1 MTWTS
6 SGNSVEMANLWQF
19 FGLPDPDGPEKNNK
33 KKDNPVTPE
42 TRPEPIIDEPIPKK
56 SHKTPEKLGRW
67 QGPTTPDGESFHDLG
82 DKALKNR
89 GPETTVQRG
98 LRYIVPD
105 DRHRLPLEGM
115 ESRLNQGDV
124 LIVDLRNLVHMDA
137 HQNAC
142 RRLLRELADSMS
154 LPAFSLDEE
163 ERILLMPGIGIT
175 IDINN
180 HSLGLEPMI
189 S

>member
-1 MTWTS
+1 
-6 SGNSVEMANLWQF
+6 MANLWQF
-19 FGLPDPDGPEKNNK
+19 FGLPDPDGPDKNSK
-33 KKDNPVTPE
+33 KNESPKSPPPPEVKDEPVPEPEIVNPV
-42 TRPEPIIDEPIPKK
+42 
-56 SHKTPEKLGRW
+56 EKERSKLINISSQW
-67 QGPTTPDGESFHDLG
+67 KGPTTPDGEMFHDLG
-82 DKALKNR
+82 DKTLKNR
-89 GPETTVQRG
+89 GPETIVQRG

-105 DRHRLPLEGM
+105 ERHRLPLEGM
-115 ESRLNQGDV
+115 ENRLIQGDV

-180 HSLGLEPMI
+180 HSLGLAPI
-189 S
+189 IA

>member
-1 MTWTS
+1 
-6 SGNSVEMANLWQF
+6 MANLWQF
-19 FGLPDPDGPEKNNK
+19 FGLPDPDGPEKNSK

-56 SHKTPEKLGRW
+56 SHKAPEKPGRW
-67 QGPTTPDGESFHDLG
+67 QGPTTPDGEMFHDLG

-142 RRLLRELADSMS
+142 RRLLRELADAHGFGVSEVKAVRIDGERVS
-154 LPAFSLDEE
+154 SSRIRELLKKGNNKQKLDLPPPFNEVKQKA
-163 ERILLMPGIGIT
+163 
-175 IDINN
+175 
-180 HSLGLEPMI
+180 
-189 S
+189 

>member
-1 MTWTS
+1 
-6 SGNSVEMANLWQF
+6 MANLWQF
-19 FGLPDPDGPEKNNK
+19 FGLPDPDGPDKNSK
-33 KKDNPVTPE
+33 KNESTKSPPKSE
-42 TRPEPIIDEPIPKK
+42 TRDEPVPEQSIEEPISKEK
-56 SHKTPEKLGRW
+56 SKPNKIISQW
-67 QGPTTPDGESFHDLG
+67 KGPTTPDGEMFHDLG
-82 DKALKNR
+82 DKTLKNR
-89 GPETTVQRG
+89 GPEIIVQRG

-105 DRHRLPLEGM
+105 ERHRLPLEGM
-115 ESRLNQGDV
+115 ENRLIQGDV

-180 HSLGLEPMI
+180 HSLGLAPI
-189 S
+189 IA